1 MRRPT
6 SNEGPESWSV
16 YLVSLVWIWTD
27 LRCSVYVTQLEG
39 NGPVEQAGVQDAMI
53 SDFHG
58 LGTDLTSYPYSMKY
72 LTSLSN
78 LFHKNFH
85 RLLTKV

>member
-1 MRRPT
+1 MILTLVFVQWAMEVTADTSSRVSGMYGTSEAADMT

-39 NGPVEQAGVQDAMI
+39 NGPV
-53 SDFHG
+53 
-58 LGTDLTSYPYSMKY
+58 
-72 LTSLSN
+72 
-78 LFHKNFH
+78 
-85 RLLTKV
+85 